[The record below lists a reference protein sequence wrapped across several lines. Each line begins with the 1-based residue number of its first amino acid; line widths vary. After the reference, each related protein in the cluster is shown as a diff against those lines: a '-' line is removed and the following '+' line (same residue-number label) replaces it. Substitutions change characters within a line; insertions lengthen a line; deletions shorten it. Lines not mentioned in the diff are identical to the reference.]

1 MMKKFFAGAIA
12 LLVSLLAVADEGMW
26 LLPLLKKL
34 NIKDM
39 QAKGLELSAEDIYK
53 VNGSSLKDA
62 IVIFGGGCTGE
73 VVSPDG
79 LLFTNHHCG
88 FGSIQAL
95 SSVEHDYLKNG
106 FWAMNRGE
114 ELPAP
119 GLQVTFIRHIEDVT
133 KMVLSGVKND
143 MTEAER
149 AEKVQLNIEK
159 LTKRLEGKKDY
170 KGRSIMVRSFYG
182 GNQYF
187 AFATEVYKDVRL
199 VGTPP
204 YAVGKFGGE
213 TDNWM
218 WPRHTGDF
226 SVFRI
231 YAAPD
236 GVSPAEYSP
245 ENVPYKAPVHLT
257 VSTKG
262 YKEGDF
268 AMIMGFPGSTS
279 RYMTSWEIDQMLEV
293 ENPNRIYIRGERQ
306 AILKERMA
314 ADDAI
319 RIKYASK
326 YASSS
331 NYWKNSIGMSRG
343 VKKLGVKGQKEQIE
357 NEFTTWVWSDMNKK
371 RIDTYGDALSLIE
384 ESVKSATPIESDMQ
398 IINETMFRAAE
409 IIVAPL
415 QYRNALRR
423 TKSGEKA
430 VEALTKFYKDYDEAT
445 DRLVSCRMFEVLRE
459 MIPAERRPK
468 SLEIIDTQFGGDVK
482 AFTEDLF
489 NRSAFANEEN
499 FLAAVGREGGLEE
512 IKNDVAY
519 QIMED
524 VADLYM
530 QLRSSVVPIQENF
543 GKGHRLFVKGLQ
555 EMNPEKSYYPDAN
568 FTLRLTYG
576 TILPYSPADGVL
588 YKYYTTIDGVV
599 AKEDPSNPVDFTVDE
614 RLKKLYAAQ
623 DWGPYADAD
632 GTLHTCFLSTNDI
645 TGGNSGSP
653 ILNAKGQLIGLAFDG
668 NWEAMSGDIAFEPN
682 VQRTINV
689 DVRYVLWCIDKLG
702 GAGYLL
708 EEMTIE

>member
-1 MMKKFFAGAIA
+1 MKKIVATVLMSLFA
-12 LLVSLLAVADEGMW
+12 LNTFADEGMW
-26 LLPLLKKL
+26 LLPLLQKL

-53 VNGSSLKDA
+53 VNGTSLKDA
-62 IVIFGGGCTGE
+62 IVIFGNGCTGE
-73 VVSPDG
+73 VVSADG

-106 FWAMNRGE
+106 FWAMNRQE

-119 GLQVTFIRHIEDVT
+119 GLSVTFIRSIEDVT
-133 KMVLSGVKND
+133 KQVLKGVKDD
-143 MTEAER
+143 MTFEQR
-149 AEKVQLNIEK
+149 SEKVMANSKALQAKLEK
-159 LTKRLEGKKDY
+159 KNKGKSVSVKE
-170 KGRSIMVRSFYG
+170 FFG

-187 AFATEVYKDVRL
+187 AFVMEIYKDVRL

-236 GVSPAEYSP
+236 GVTPAEYAK
-245 ENVPYKAPVHLT
+245 ENVPYKAPTHLT
-257 VSTKG
+257 ISTEG

-268 AMIMGFPGSTS
+268 AMIMGFPGSTT
-279 RYMTSWEIDQMLEV
+279 RYMTSWEIDQMLET

-343 VKKLGVKGQKEQIE
+343 VKKLGVKGQKERIE
-357 NEFTTWVWSDMNKK
+357 SDFTAWVWGDMNKK
-371 RIDTYGDALSLIE
+371 RIDLYGNALPMIE
-384 ESVKSATPIESDMQ
+384 KAIKEVTPIESDMQ
-398 IINETMFRAAE
+398 ILNETLFRAAE
-409 IIVAPL
+409 IVVAPMR
-415 QYRNALRR
+415 YRSALRR
-423 TKSGEKA
+423 SEN
-430 VEALTKFYKDYDEAT
+430 VEVAMEAMQKFYKDYDEAT
-445 DRLVSCRMFEVLRE
+445 DRVVSARMFEVLRE
-459 MIPAERRPK
+459 MIPAERRPE
-468 SLEIIDTQFGGDVK
+468 SLAVIDTEFGGDVK
-482 AFTEDLF
+482 AFTENLF
-489 NRSAFANEEN
+489 DNSVFANEEK
-499 FLAAVGREGGLEE
+499 FLAAVSAEGGLDA
-512 IKNDVAY
+512 IKKDVAY
-519 QIMED
+519 LIMED
-524 VADLYM
+524 AVGVYNKLYK
-530 QLRSSVVPIQENF
+530 SAIPIQNDF
-543 GKGHRLFVKGLQ
+543 KTGHRLFVRGLQ

-576 TILPYSPADGVL
+576 SVLPYSPADGVL

-599 AKEDPSNPVDFTVDE
+599 AKEDPTNPVDFTVDE
-614 RLKKLYAAQ
+614 KLKQLHAAQ
-623 DWGPYADAD
+623 DWGRYADAD

-653 ILNAKGQLIGLAFDG
+653 IMNSRGELIGLAFDG
-668 NWEAMSGDIAFEPN
+668 NWEAMSGDIAFEPAL
-682 VQRTINV
+682 QRTINV

-708 EEMTIE
+708 DEMTIK

>member
-1 MMKKFFAGAIA
+1 MKKIFIGIVA
-12 LLVSLLAVADEGMW
+12 LLMSFSAVADEGMW
-26 LLPLLKKL
+26 LLPMLKKL
-34 NIKDM
+34 NIADM
-39 QAKGLELSAEDIYK
+39 QAKGLQLSAEDIYK

-62 IVIFGGGCTGE
+62 IVIFGNGCTGE
-73 VVSPDG
+73 VVSGDG

-106 FWAMNRGE
+106 FWAMNRKE

-119 GLQVTFIRHIEDVT
+119 GLTVTFIRHIEDVT
-133 KMVLSGVKND
+133 AQVLKGVKDSDNYD
-143 MTEAER
+143 AR
-149 AEKVQLNIEK
+149 AEKVEKNIKSLHAK
-159 LTKRLEGKKDY
+159 LQKKNGA
-170 KGRSIMVRSFYG
+170 KQISIKEFFG

-187 AFATEVYKDVRL
+187 AFVMEVYKDVRL

-236 GVSPAEYSP
+236 GVTPAEYAA
-245 ENVPYKAPVHLT
+245 ENVPYQAPTHLT
-257 VSTKG
+257 ISTQG
-262 YKEGDF
+262 YQVGDY
-268 AMIMGFPGSTS
+268 AMIMGFPGTTT
-279 RYMTSWEIDQMLEV
+279 RYMTSWEIDQMLET

-306 AILKERMA
+306 AILKKRMA

-343 VKKLGVKGQKEQIE
+343 VKKLGVKGQKEAIE
-357 NEFTTWVWSDMNKK
+357 SEFTAWVWGEMNKK
-371 RIDTYGDALSLIE
+371 RIDIYGEALPLIE
-384 ESVKSATPIESDMQ
+384 KSVKAATPIESDMQ
-398 IINETMFRAAE
+398 ILNETLFRAAE
-409 IIVAPL
+409 IIVAPMR
-415 QYRNALRR
+415 YRNALRR
-423 TKSGEKA
+423 SENAEGA
-430 VEALTKFYKDYDEAT
+430 VEALRKFYKDYDEAT
-445 DRLVSCRMFEVLRE
+445 DRLVSKRMFEVLRE

-468 SLEIIDTQFGGDVK
+468 SLEVIDTEFGGNVG

-489 NRSAFANEEN
+489 NNSAFASEEK
-499 FLAAVGREGGLEE
+499 FIAAVSSEGGLEAV
-512 IKNDVAY
+512 KKDRAY
-519 QIMED
+519 LIMED
-524 VADLYM
+524 AMKLYQQLHKEVA
-530 QLRSSVVPIQENF
+530 PIQ
-543 GKGHRLFVKGLQ
+543 KDYYTGHRLFVRGLQ

-588 YKYYTTIDGVV
+588 YKHYTTIDGVV
-599 AKEDPSNPVDFTVDE
+599 AKEDPTNPVDFTVDE
-614 RLKKLYAAQ
+614 KLKTLYAAQ
-623 DWGPYADAD
+623 DWGGYADAD

-653 ILNAKGQLIGLAFDG
+653 IMNSRGELIGLAFDG

-702 GAGYLL
+702 GASWLL
-708 EEMTIE
+708 DEMTIK

>member
-1 MMKKFFAGAIA
+1 MKKIFVSA
-12 LLVSLLAVADEGMW
+12 LVAMMSLGVFADEGMW
-26 LLPLLKKL
+26 LLPLLEKL
-34 NIKDM
+34 NLKDM
-39 QAKGLELSAEDIYK
+39 QAKGLELTAEDIYSI
-53 VNGSSLKDA
+53 NGSSLKDA

-73 VVSPDG
+73 IVSPEG

-106 FWAMNRGE
+106 FWAMNQSE
-114 ELPAP
+114 EIPAP
-119 GLQVTFIRHIEDVT
+119 GLKVTFVRHIEDVT
-133 KMVLSGVKND
+133 KQVLKGVKPSMSEEQRSDKLNKN
-143 MTEAER
+143 AKSLR
-149 AEKVQLNIEK
+149 AKLEKSN
-159 LTKRLEGKKDY
+159 EGKTITIKD
-170 KGRSIMVRSFYG
+170 FFG

-187 AFATEVYKDVRL
+187 AFVTEVYEDVRL

-226 SVFRI
+226 SVFRV

-236 GVSPAEYSP
+236 GKTPAKYAP
-245 ENVPYKAPVHLT
+245 ENVPYKADKYLT
-257 VSTKG
+257 ISTEG
-262 YKEGDF
+262 YKEGDY
-268 AMIMGFPGSTS
+268 AMIMGFPGTTT
-279 RYMTSWEIDQMLEV
+279 RYMTSYEIDKLLTV

-306 AILKERMA
+306 AILKVRMA

-331 NYWKNSIGMSRG
+331 NYWKNSIGKSRG
-343 VKKLGVKGQKEQIE
+343 VEKLGVKAQKKAEE
-357 NEFTTWVWSDMNKK
+357 KAFTAWVWGDMNKE
-371 RIDTYGDALSLIE
+371 RIEKYGEALPLIE
-384 ESVKSATPIESDMQ
+384 KYVKEATQYESDAQ
-398 IINETMFRAAE
+398 ILSETIFRAAE
-409 IIVAPL
+409 ILNASTTFYNAYNRNKSMEEAVA
-415 QYRNALRR
+415 RA
-423 TKSGEKA
+423 KA
-430 VEALTKFYKDYDEAT
+430 FYKDYDEAT
-445 DRLVSCRMFEVLRE
+445 DRLVTCRMIEVLRE
-459 MIPAERRPK
+459 MIPAERR
-468 SLEIIDTQFGGDVK
+468 LETLAVIDTEWAGDVK

-489 NRSAFANEEN
+489 ERSAFANEEK
-499 FLAAVGREGGLEE
+499 FLAAAAEGVEALE
-512 IKNDVAY
+512 NDPALVIMKDASKLYKELNAKVAPLK
-519 QIMED
+519 ED
-524 VADLYM
+524 Y
-530 QLRSSVVPIQENF
+530 R
-543 GKGHRLFVKGLQ
+543 KGHRLYIAGLM
-555 EMNPEKSYYPDAN
+555 EMQPERAFYPDAN

-614 RLKKLYAAQ
+614 GLKKLYAEKN
-623 DWGPYADAD
+623 WGKYADED

-653 ILNAKGQLIGLAFDG
+653 IMNSKGELIGLAFDG

-689 DVRYVLWCIDKLG
+689 DVRYVLWCIDTLG
-702 GAGYLL
+702 GAGWLL
-708 EEMTIE
+708 DEMTIK

>member
-1 MMKKFFAGAIA
+1 MKKAIVGMLS
-12 LLVSLLAVADEGMW
+12 LLVSLMAMADEGMW
-26 LLPLLKKL
+26 LLPLLQKL
-34 NIKDM
+34 NIEDM

-62 IVIFGGGCTGE
+62 IVIFGNGCTGE
-73 VVSPDG
+73 VVSADG

-106 FWAMNRGE
+106 FWAMSRQE

-119 GLQVTFIRHIEDVT
+119 GLTVTFIRNIEDVT
-133 KMVLSGVKND
+133 KQVLKGVKDD
-143 MTEAER
+143 MTFEQR
-149 AEKVQLNIEK
+149 GEKVKANSKALQEK
-159 LTKRLEGKKDY
+159 LEKKNVGKNI
-170 KGRSIMVRSFYG
+170 SIKEFFG

-187 AFATEVYKDVRL
+187 AFVMEVYKDVRL

-236 GVSPAEYSP
+236 GVTPAEYAK
-245 ENVPYKAPVHLT
+245 ENVPYKAPTHLT
-257 VSTKG
+257 ISTQG

-268 AMIMGFPGSTS
+268 AMIMGFPGSTT
-279 RYMTSWEIDQMLEV
+279 RYMTSWEIDQMLET

-343 VKKLGVKGQKEQIE
+343 VKKLNVKGKKEQIE
-357 NEFTTWVWSDMNKK
+357 SDFTAWVWDGMKKK
-371 RIDTYGDALSLIE
+371 RIELYGNALPMIE
-384 ESVKSATPIESDMQ
+384 QAIKEVTPIESDIQ
-398 IINETMFRAAE
+398 ILSETLFRAAE
-409 IIVAPL
+409 IVVAPMR
-415 QYRNALRR
+415 YRNALRR
-423 TKSGEKA
+423 GESVEVA
-430 VEALTKFYKDYDEAT
+430 VEAMQKFYKDYDEAT
-445 DRLVSCRMFEVLRE
+445 DRLVSARMFEVLRE
-459 MIPAERRPK
+459 MIPAERRLE
-468 SLEIIDTQFGGDVK
+468 SLAVIDTEFGGDVK
-482 AFTEDLF
+482 AFTENLF
-489 NRSAFANEEN
+489 NNSAFANEEK
-499 FLAAVGREGGLEE
+499 FIAAVSAEGGLDA
-512 IKNDVAY
+512 IKKDAAY
-519 QIMED
+519 LIMED
-524 VADLYM
+524 AMGVYNKLYKDAI
-530 QLRSSVVPIQENF
+530 PIQNNF
-543 GKGHRLFVKGLQ
+543 KTGHRLFVRGLQ

-576 TILPYSPADGVL
+576 SILPYSPADGVL

-599 AKEDPSNPVDFTVDE
+599 AKEDPTNPVDFTVDE
-614 RLKKLYAAQ
+614 RLKTLHAAQ

-653 ILNAKGQLIGLAFDG
+653 IMNSRGELIGLAFDG
-668 NWEAMSGDIAFEPN
+668 NWEAMSGDIAFEPAL
-682 VQRTINV
+682 QRTINV

-708 EEMTIE
+708 DEMTIK

>member
-1 MMKKFFAGAIA
+1 MKKFIVGVLA
-12 LLVSLLAVADEGMW
+12 LLVSLSAVADEGMW

-39 QAKGLELSAEDIYK
+39 QAKGLELTAEDIYK

-106 FWAMNRGE
+106 FWAMSRKE

-119 GLQVTFIRHIEDVT
+119 GLQVRFIRHIEDVT
-133 KMVLSGVKND
+133 KQALKGVNDQMSEQERGEQVQKNV
-143 MTEAER
+143 A
-149 AEKVQLNIEK
+149 K
-159 LTKRLEGKKDY
+159 LKESLAKKKAY
-170 KGRSIMVRSFYG
+170 KGKSVQVESFFG

-187 AFATEVYKDVRL
+187 AFAIEVYKDVRL

-236 GVSPAEYSP
+236 GVSPAEYAP
-245 ENVPYKAPVHLT
+245 ENVPYQAPVHLT
-257 VSTKG
+257 VSTQG

-357 NEFTTWVWSDMNKK
+357 SDFTAWVWGDMNKK
-371 RIDTYGDALSLIE
+371 RIEKYGNALPLIE
-384 ESVKSATPIESDMQ
+384 EAVKSATPIESDMQ
-398 IINETMFRAAE
+398 ILSETLFRAAE
-409 IIVAPL
+409 IVVAPMR
-415 QYRNALRR
+415 YRNALRR
-423 TKSGEKA
+423 GNGEQA
-430 VEALTKFYKDYDEAT
+430 VEALRAFYKDYDEPT

-468 SLEIIDTQFGGDVK
+468 SLEVIDTAFGGDVK

-489 NRSAFANEEN
+489 NNSAFANEDK
-499 FLAAVGREGGLEE
+499 FLAAVGAEGGLEAV
-512 IKNDVAY
+512 KNDVAY
-519 QIMED
+519 KIMED
-524 VADLYM
+524 AMGLY
-530 QLRSSVVPIQENF
+530 QELYKSAAPVQENF
-543 GKGHRLFVKGLQ
+543 RKGHRLFVRGLQ
-555 EMNPEKSYYPDAN
+555 EMHPEKSYYPDAN

-588 YKYYTTIDGVV
+588 YKHYTTIDGVV
-599 AKEDPSNPVDFTVDE
+599 AKEDPTNPVDFTVDE
-614 RLKKLYAAQ
+614 KLKQLHAAQ
-623 DWGPYADAD
+623 DWGRYADED

-653 ILNAKGQLIGLAFDG
+653 ILNGKGELIGLAFDG

-708 EEMTIE
+708 DEMTIK